1 MSGYISV
8 SVLGIEMPQHWVVG
22 SRGDG
27 GCIPNTVS
35 SSLLY
40 LVVGYPLDVIKIGN
54 VMLSMIFVNSHTH
67 TQAYGTHSSL
77 ANRILLLIPHTRY
90 MIRIDEMYSL
100 FFLLRHL
107 FSWRVAQIFLIH
119 DSLMSTQR
127 IVLKY
132 LNVSDFLRT
141 SD

>member
-22 SRGDG
+22 SHGDSS
-27 GCIPNTVS
+27 CIPNTVS

-90 MIRIDEMYSL
+90 MVRIDVQP
-100 FFLLRHL
+100 FLLTEA
-107 FSWRVAQIFLIH
+107 FIF
-119 DSLMSTQR
+119 MAGSTGISR
-127 IVLKY
+127 P
-132 LNVSDFLRT
+132 
-141 SD
+141 